1 MDATTDPF
9 ILFQTWLAHAQKHE
23 PADPTAMALATADA
37 TGRPAVR
44 MVLLKHAD
52 AHGFVFYTH
61 TTSPKGRDLA
71 TNPRA
76 ALCFHWAKLERQIRI
91 EGTIEAT
98 TATEADAYFATRA
111 RLSQVGAW
119 ASRQSQPMHNRFEL
133 EQAVALNTLRLGLS
147 KVPRPS
153 YWNGYRVV
161 PEKIEFWQ
169 QRPFRHHDRR
179 VFVRDGDSWLAT
191 WLFP

>member
-1 MDATTDPF
+1 MD
-9 ILFQTWLAHAQKHE
+9 LFFT
-23 PADPTAMALATADA
+23 PT
-37 TGRPAVR
+37 PPV
-44 MVLLKHAD
+44 
-52 AHGFVFYTH
+52 
-61 TTSPKGRDLA
+61 
-71 TNPRA
+71 PRA
-76 ALCFHWAKLERQIRI
+76 AISPPILALRCAFIGQNSNAKSAS
-91 EGTIEAT
+91 GTIEAT

-133 EQAVALNTLRLGLS
+133 EQAVALNTLRFGLS

-169 QRPFRHHDRR
+169 ERPFRHHDRR

>member
-1 MDATTDPF
+1 
-9 ILFQTWLAHAQKHE
+9 
-23 PADPTAMALATADA
+23 MALATADA

-91 EGTIEAT
+91 EGTIEVT
-98 TATEADAYFATRA
+98 TATEADAYFATRP

-133 EQAVALNTLRLGLS
+133 EQAVALNTLRFGLS

-169 QRPFRHHDRR
+169 ERPFRHHDRR